1 MPRFAIIAYREKT
14 SIENVADL
22 ERSDDV
28 ALRRLQVTC
37 AVCALVFLLTNPGC
51 TVFQQDSDAI
61 HPAKSLPPRHRG
73 I

>member
-28 ALRRLQVTC
+28 ALRRL
-37 AVCALVFLLTNPGC
+37 
-51 TVFQQDSDAI
+51 
-61 HPAKSLPPRHRG
+61 
-73 I
+73 